1 MGTKQQYLISP
12 LLLTTVLK
20 VLGSA
25 IGPLLLEKPYTVE
38 MKTKSFI
45 FADDMIVSVENL
57 LKSTKKSEFGKVA
70 GYKANIQN

>member
-1 MGTKQQYLISP
+1 MGTKQQYLLSP
-12 LLLTTVLK
+12 LLLNTVLK

-38 MKTKSFI
+38 MKTKP
-45 FADDMIVSVENL
+45 FADDMIVENL